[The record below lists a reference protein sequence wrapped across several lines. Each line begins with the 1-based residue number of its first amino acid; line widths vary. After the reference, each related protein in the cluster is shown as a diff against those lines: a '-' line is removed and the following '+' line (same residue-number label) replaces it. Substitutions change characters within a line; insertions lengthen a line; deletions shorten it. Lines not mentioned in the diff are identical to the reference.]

1 MTDVEQPTDDDLWA
15 VFDRA
20 FEAELESNRQ
30 RLDAEGV
37 LAADTSTG
45 NRFAAVFQH
54 PASVSRGRGMTR
66 GERDSVR
73 VVTHEQLDPERSPRT
88 QPASI
93 CHSGSLR
100 LSHRR
105 GPLWV

>member
-1 MTDVEQPTDDDLWA
+1 MA
-15 VFDRA
+15 R
-20 FEAELESNRQ
+20 ESNNTGTALGRGWERHG
-30 RLDAEGV
+30 RL
-37 LAADTSTG
+37 
-45 NRFAAVFQH
+45 
-54 PASVSRGRGMTR
+54 SVSRSY
-66 GERDSVR
+66 RDVALKVLPEAFTADPDR